1 MAWDGEIPVQSEAGS
16 LKVVSLRALFM
27 FPFCISSRCS
37 PAFPHHNSLPR
48 VDKECF
54 AKCSLFCF
62 VLLKALRCLPNAYLG
77 FKL

>member
-37 PAFPHHNSLPR
+37 PAFPHHNSLLR
-48 VDKECF
+48 VPISSVF
-54 AKCSLFCF
+54 VFL
-62 VLLKALRCLPNAYLG
+62 VLLFLKP
-77 FKL
+77 